1 MTDNTKK
8 SGIQNFTVGNT
19 QETWVLYHNPFSLCS
34 RKVRFCLDEYK
45 IEYKSEPIDLIE
57 TGKYGVA
64 EKSFL
69 KINPEATVPVLLF
82 EGKPIYESHE
92 QIKFLV
98 NNIASNTPIL
108 PSEKSKQGEM
118 DYWIKKSSLVGD
130 PILNQD
136 IYAGNCIGP
145 LTFPLFATM
154 IRYVPLRE
162 IIKGLFNHPK
172 KERVLLFLTL
182 KVLGLKTL
190 NSKKL
195 ISLLKKSLSNLNSH
209 FLDLEEHLDKS
220 KQMWIL
226 GDDFSLADV
235 SWSVIIHRIH
245 ECGWQNFL
253 LKDKPNIKEYY
264 KILCA
269 RKSFQ
274 SSVIDVDHPLVSKGI
289 YDLKKKLDEES
300 SIYRTYKT
308 ICNQ

>member
-136 IYAGNCIGP
+136 IYAGNCIGA
-145 LTFPLFATM
+145 LTFPLFASM
-154 IRYVPLRE
+154 IKYININKILFGLINHPLKIRVFLFIILKIFGYKAFSSSSPIRRLIKRSLKNINNHLLELNNHLKIKEEDWIINNSFTLADISWAVILHRIEDRFPVNITVWPVKVQGDSSPEE
-162 IIKGLFNHPK
+162 IIDAIEGFH
-172 KERVLLFLTL
+172 LLDQ
-182 KVLGLKTL
+182 
-190 NSKKL
+190 
-195 ISLLKKSLSNLNSH
+195 SNLEKP
-209 FLDLEEHLDKS
+209 DV
-220 KQMWIL
+220 IL
-226 GDDFSLADV
+226 SL
-235 SWSVIIHRIH
+235 IHI
-245 ECGWQNFL
+245 
-253 LKDKPNIKEYY
+253 
-264 KILCA
+264 
-269 RKSFQ
+269 
-274 SSVIDVDHPLVSKGI
+274 
-289 YDLKKKLDEES
+289 
-300 SIYRTYKT
+300 
-308 ICNQ
+308 